1 MKTIRRLLS
10 RACGPDGHPLAS
22 VLLMLL
28 LVCLSMMNG
37 CERLRLDPG
46 LIVQNLQVHRLF
58 TYPVC
63 HHETLH
69 LLLDLL
75 LFVLLGW
82 RQERAMGTL
91 RYLQR
96 IALCVIASAVLYLI
110 IAPILTKSPA
120 TASGYT
126 AVHLA
131 MLTSHP
137 FPRWKGALGQVVVL
151 AIAWAIILFGTL
163 LIPGSPFLLN
173 TCGVLTG
180 MLYWTRALSWLEV
193 PERKL
198 EELEGA
204 SIFQALARNPF
215 LHFVPSSSTEE
226 TLPYTDPMAANRFSG
241 PQQSHWP
248 AQGPLSG
255 YFMSSTG
262 MAEAP
267 RDGPILAESWV
278 QHPFF
283 QRDHPTQVQHFP
295 PWLPPSWHSDAPLA
309 VLENSLMEEAMLRA
323 GIQAS
328 LDQSGLE
335 ADPELKLSKSSVS
348 ALRLQQLER
357 MGFPTQKA
365 VVALAATG
373 KVEGA
378 VSLLVGGQVGE
389 EAVVTTDSG
398 AHYAGGHRQPERSTR
413 LQELCHPSAE

>member
-1 MKTIRRLLS
+1 MHSHLVQINIKGPEGLFLCLEMKTIRRLLS

-226 TLPYTDPMAANRFSG
+226 TLPYTDPMAANR
-241 PQQSHWP
+241 
-248 AQGPLSG
+248 
-255 YFMSSTG
+255 
-262 MAEAP
+262 
-267 RDGPILAESWV
+267 
-278 QHPFF
+278 
-283 QRDHPTQVQHFP
+283 
-295 PWLPPSWHSDAPLA
+295 
-309 VLENSLMEEAMLRA
+309 
-323 GIQAS
+323 
-328 LDQSGLE
+328 
-335 ADPELKLSKSSVS
+335 
-348 ALRLQQLER
+348 LQQLER